1 MVYIINAIGWLIAFF
16 ASGKAKSV
24 ALFPFKVTVTSLTVI
39 AITLYISAYLLLASF
54 FVLLFNKFHD
64 ILNSYNNVSFNDS
77 TLGSIWHTFLAVMN
91 VTGLGSALSSAFALF
106 ITLYFTY
113 FAVKISKIIANT
125 SMTVS
130 SKLNETLQM
139 VD

>member
-1 MVYIINAIGWLIAFF
+1 MTWIINAIAWLVDFF
-16 ASGKAKSV
+16 ASGKAKSA
-24 ALFPFKVTVTSLTVI
+24 ALFPFKVTVTALTVT

-54 FVLLFNKFHD
+54 FVLLFNKFHN
-64 ILNSYNNVSFNDS
+64 ILNSYNNVSFDGS
-77 TLGSIWHTFLAVMN
+77 LGSIWHTFLAVMN

-125 SMTVS
+125 SMTIS